1 MARRKGWH
9 FKEEDFLANNYEAL
23 TIKELIEGLKKLGR
37 DRSAD
42 SINSKIK
49 RMKAEGQIEGTK
61 DEKTVTRSLKQRK
74 Q

>member
-9 FKEEDFLANNYEAL
+9 FKEEDFLANNYETL
-23 TIKELIEGLKKLGR
+23 TIKELIVGLKKLGR

-49 RMKAEGQIEGTK
+49 RMKAEGQIEGKK
-61 DEKTVTRSLKQRK
+61 DEETVIRSLKQRK